1 MAVQQNAYPLRV
13 DSIIMEKIKV
23 IANEN
28 GRSVNK
34 EIEALMKAAI
44 KRYESENGII
54 SVSVE

>member
-13 DSIIMEKIKV
+13 DYVIMEKIKV

-34 EIEALMKAAI
+34 EIESLMKAAI

>member
-13 DSIIMEKIKV
+13 DSIIMETIKV

-44 KRYESENGII
+44 IRYESENGII